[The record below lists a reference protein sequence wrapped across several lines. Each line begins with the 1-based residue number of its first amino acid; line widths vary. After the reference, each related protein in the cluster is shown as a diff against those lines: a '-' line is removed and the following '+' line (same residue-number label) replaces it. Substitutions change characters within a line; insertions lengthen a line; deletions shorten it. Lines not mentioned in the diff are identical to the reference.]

1 MSSDEQDWIFDF
13 VLQFLESDRFD
24 SEVMDFVDEKC
35 AFFDTGEE
43 NMLEWTEIHN
53 EFRDHIE
60 AVIVSNLCELDITTE
75 IFLEACKIGLSSS
88 RDINLSV
95 YDKIVA
101 MDDFLTFKKMMIKRN
116 MELELETIRAYK
128 LLEGDMDEE
137 EFEELLRAS
146 LATPLTPL
154 PDAEELEE
162 IVSAKQNDFEKNA
175 DDMTVDEMQK
185 VLRNSLMEMQLIS
198 KQDEMEQL
206 EMEHALAMSIALEE
220 ERLRLLS
227 TEIEIQQLR
236 ADSEQLRDESDSK
249 GLESPMFGSKEVDS
263 RFERRPMES
272 KLAQPDEPKYDE
284 SDGNSSP
291 TEKRV
296 KKTFKPTSK
305 VLLDVP
311 EPKPLKMPKSFAPLP
326 DIKGGPVQDLD
337 GGRRTNLQPLT
348 APVMMQKMDE
358 LEEKKRLAT
367 EAFSRNQQVLQKQ
380 KEMEAELRNQVQ
392 EPVGEAQKRAQ
403 HMREQ
408 RDRLIAI
415 KKAER
420 EAKVRAEEERRG
432 ALGGAHVGKGDSTQA
447 KESSNAD
454 SKEKDAK
461 DEMAEKRRAMMH
473 NALARRMKQELYESS
488 EQKQAAKDEEGGQY
502 SDLDRQLRLVEKSRK
517 ESQQRAILMQD
528 QVRRQQEVMN
538 RR

>member
-1 MSSDEQDWIFDF
+1 MSSDDQDWILDF

-24 SEVMDFVDEKC
+24 SEVMDFIDEKC
-35 AFFDTGEE
+35 AFFDNGEE

-75 IFLEACKIGLSSS
+75 VFLEACKVGLSSS
-88 RDINLSV
+88 RDINFSV

-101 MDDFLTFKKMMIKRN
+101 MDDFVTFKKMMIKRN

-128 LLEGDMDEE
+128 LLEGEMSDE

-162 IVSAKQNDFEKNA
+162 IVSAKESDFEKNA
-175 DDMTVDEMQK
+175 EEMTNDEVQK
-185 VLRNSLMEMQLIS
+185 VLRSSLMDLQLIS

-220 ERLRLLS
+220 ERLRLLT
-227 TEIEIQQLR
+227 TELEIQQLR
-236 ADSEQLRDESDSK
+236 VDSEQLRGDSDSK
-249 GLESPMFGSKEVDS
+249 GQDSPAYGSKEVDGRS
-263 RFERRPMES
+263 GRSAVDS
-272 KLAQPDEPKYDE
+272 KLSQPDEPKYEDSE
-284 SDGNSSP
+284 GDSSP

-296 KKTFKPTSK
+296 KKVFKPTAK

-311 EPKPLKMPKSFAPLP
+311 EPKPLKMPKAFAPLP
-326 DIKGGPVQDLD
+326 DIKGGSQEAL
-337 GGRRTNLQPLT
+337 GGARRTDLQPL
-348 APVMMQKMDE
+348 ASSPVLLQQMDE
-358 LEEKKRLAT
+358 LGEKKRLAT
-367 EAFSRNQQVLQKQ
+367 EAFLRNQQVLQKQ
-380 KEMEAELRNQVQ
+380 KQKEAELQSQVQ
-392 EPVGEAQKRAQ
+392 EPPGEAERRAQ

-420 EAKVRAEEERRG
+420 EAKVKAEEERKGAARG
-432 ALGGAHVGKGDSTQA
+432 APLGKVESLAKDADDS
-447 KESSNAD
+447 D
-454 SKEKDAK
+454 SKEKDSK
-461 DEMAEKRRAMMH
+461 EEIAERRRAMMH

-488 EQKQAAKDEEGGQY
+488 EQKQSKDEEGGQY
-502 SDLDRQLRLVEKSRK
+502 SDLDRQLRLVDKSRR
-517 ESQQRAILMQD
+517 EGQQRANLMQEHF
-528 QVRRQQEVMN
+528 RRQQEVSN